1 MSEEKVCLFYGSKS
15 VKYKDKTKSAL
26 QKFVKQLIDEG
37 YNTFCFFLNDNFT
50 KIADEVVKQFAKDN
64 GNIKMEHYYSVINNY
79 SKINLIDDITKKSR
93 ILKTLVECIGEAVI
107 NNCQCVV
114 FYIFN
119 EKNFDV
125 LSVYNYARKQCIKSY
140 NICNFM
146 YEEHYFNKN

>member
-64 GNIKMEHYYSVINNY
+64 AKIKMEHYYNIIKNY
-79 SKINLIDDITKKSR
+79 SKINLIDDITKKSN
-93 ILKTLVECIGEAVI
+93 ILKTLVECIGEVVI

-125 LSVYNYARKQCIKSY
+125 LNVYNYAKKQGIKSY

-146 YEEHYFNKN
+146 YEEHYFD